1 MYLGKP
7 IKRIEDK
14 RFLTGGG
21 AYVDDLTLPGMAFGC
36 FLRSSHAHAR
46 LVSVDVATARQAPG
60 VLAVLTGADA
70 LAAGLGRFVVWSP
83 VKSTDGTT
91 RAQTT
96 QFPLTHD
103 VVRYVGEP
111 IAFVVAET
119 KQAAVDAVELI
130 EVEYEARPAIVE
142 TSRSLDADAP
152 VLHEEIGSN
161 LVFDVE
167 MGDKA
172 ATQAIFRS
180 AFHVTELTLINNRIT
195 ANPME
200 PRALLGL
207 YERAGDR
214 YTLWASHQAPHMLRR
229 DLAETTLKH
238 PEERIRVVAPD
249 VGGGFGMKVANHPEE
264 PVVLWASKVVG
275 RPVKWASTRSEGLI
289 ADSQARDH
297 WTKCRM
303 AFDKDGR
310 ILALEADT
318 LASLGA
324 YQTRMGA
331 SIPSQFYSRSLSGLY
346 KLQAAWC
353 RVRGVHT
360 NAAPVQAYRGA
371 GRPEA
376 IYVLESL
383 VDQGARELG
392 IDICDIRARSF
403 IAHEEFPY
411 KATLGLTYEIA
422 DPPALLEKARKLFG
436 YDDLRSLQ
444 KERNASGS
452 VRIGIGAACFID
464 CIGTPSKVAA
474 GFGRKI
480 VGGWDS
486 ATVRIHPSGRVT
498 VLAGSHSHGQGHAT
512 TFAQIA
518 AEALTCPIEM
528 IDVVEGDTDRVQF
541 GHGTWGSRSTVTSG
555 IAVMKAS
562 ALLQQKCRAIAA
574 HAFEA
579 DARDVVIADGV
590 ATLIGTDLRM
600 TFQDIAQIAYQG
612 GRLPDGM
619 DPALEQVS
627 FHDPADRSYASGF
640 HFCAVRVD
648 IATGRVKIARYAVI
662 DDCGKIINPIII
674 EGQAHGG
681 VAQGIGQALMEECAF
696 DSDSGQP
703 LSGTFQDYAMPRASD
718 FPLFKVGVHETA
730 SPSTPMGVKGA
741 GESGTIGALAA
752 VRNAVV
758 DALWEDGVRHID
770 MPILPHKV
778 WRSLRAARLVRA
790 GVK

>member
-1 MYLGKP
+1 MYFGKP
-7 IKRIEDK
+7 IKRIEDE

-21 AYVDDLTLPGMAFGC
+21 SYVDDITLAGTAHGC
-36 FLRSSHAHAR
+36 FLRSSRAHAR
-46 LVSVDVATARQAPG
+46 LARVDVALAQKAPG
-60 VLAVLTGADA
+60 VLAVLTGSDA
-70 LAAGLGRFVVWSP
+70 LQAGLGKFVVWSP

-91 RAQTT
+91 HAETT
-96 QFPLTHD
+96 QFPLTYD
-103 VVRYVGEP
+103 VVRYVGEA

-119 KQAAVDAVELI
+119 KQDALDALDLI
-130 EVEYEARPAIVE
+130 EVEYSGLPSITD
-142 TSRSLDADAP
+142 TSRSLDSDVP
-152 VLHEEIGSN
+152 LVHEELGSN

-167 MGDKA
+167 MGDKV
-172 ATQAIFRS
+172 ATEAVFRR
-180 AFHVTELTLINNRIT
+180 AHHVTELTLVNNRIT
-195 ANPME
+195 ANPIE
-200 PRALLGL
+200 PRALLGQ
-207 YERAGDR
+207 YERATDR

-229 DLAETTLKH
+229 DLAENTLKH

-275 RPVKWASTRSEGLI
+275 RPVKWTATRSEGLV

-297 WTKCRM
+297 WTTCRM
-303 AFDKDGR
+303 AFGKDGQ

-331 SIPSQFYSRSLSGLY
+331 SIPSQFYSRSLTGLY
-346 KLQAAWC
+346 KLEAAWC

-360 NAAPVQAYRGA
+360 NAPPVQAYRGA

-383 VDQGARELG
+383 VEKGARELG
-392 IDICDIRARSF
+392 IDICDIRERSF
-403 IAHEEFPY
+403 IQREEFPY
-411 KATLGLTYEIA
+411 NAKLGLTYEIG
-422 DPPALLEKARKLFG
+422 DPPALLAKARKLFG
-436 YDDLRSLQ
+436 YDELRALQ
-444 KERNASGS
+444 QQANAGGTF
-452 VRIGIGAACFID
+452 RIGIGAACFID

-518 AEALTCPIEM
+518 ADALACPIELV
-528 IDVVEGDTDRVQF
+528 DVIEGDTDRIQF

-555 IAVMKAS
+555 VAVMKAG
-562 ALLQQKCRAIAA
+562 ALLYQKCRAIAA
-574 HAFEA
+574 HTFEA
-579 DARDVVIADGV
+579 DASDVVISNGIAKLG
-590 ATLIGTDLRM
+590 GTDVQM
-600 TFQDIAQIAYQG
+600 TLQEIAQVAHQG

-619 DPALEQVS
+619 DPALEQVA
-627 FHDPADRSYASGF
+627 FHDPEDRSYASGF
-640 HFCAVRVD
+640 HFCAVEVET
-648 IATGRVKIARYAVI
+648 ATGRVKVRRYAVI
-662 DDCGKIINPIII
+662 DDCGKIINPLII

-681 VAQGIGQALMEECAF
+681 IAQGVGQALMEECVF
-696 DSDSGQP
+696 DPESGQP
-703 LSGTFQDYAMPRASD
+703 LSGSFQDYSMPRAVD
-718 FPLFKVGVHETA
+718 FPLFRVGVHETP

-758 DALWEDGVRHID
+758 DALWDVGVRHID

-778 WRSLRAARLVRA
+778 WRSIGCLA
-790 GVK
+790 K

>member
-1 MYLGKP
+1 MYFGKP
-7 IKRIEDK
+7 IQRIEDEK
-14 RFLTGGG
+14 FLTGGG
-21 AYVDDLTLPGMAFGC
+21 SYTDDIKLPGTAHGY
-36 FLRSSHAHAR
+36 FLRSSRAHAR
-46 LVSVDVATARQAPG
+46 ILGIDVAAAQASPG
-60 VLAVLTGADA
+60 VLAVLTGKDA
-70 LAAGLGRFVVWSP
+70 LEAGLGKFVVWSP

-91 RAQTT
+91 RAQTS
-96 QFPLTHD
+96 QFPLSHD
-103 VVRYVGEP
+103 LVRYVGEP
-111 IAFVVAET
+111 IVFVVADS
-119 KQAAVDAVELI
+119 KQQALDAADLI
-130 EVEYEARPAIVE
+130 EVAYEDLPHITD
-142 TSRSLDADAP
+142 TSRALDPDAP
-152 VLHEEIGSN
+152 VVHEELGSN

-172 ATQAIFRS
+172 ATDAVFGS
-180 AFHVTELTLINNRIT
+180 AHHVTELALVNNRIT

-200 PRALLGL
+200 PRALLGF
-207 YERAGDR
+207 YERASDH

-229 DLAETTLKH
+229 DLAENTLNH

-275 RPVKWASTRSEGLI
+275 RPVKWTATRSEGLI

-303 AFDKDGR
+303 AFGKDGR
-310 ILALEADT
+310 ILAIEVDT
-318 LASLGA
+318 IASLGA

-346 KLQAAWC
+346 RLEAAWC

-360 NAAPVQAYRGA
+360 NAPPIQAYRGA

-383 VDQGARELG
+383 VDKGARELG
-392 IDICDIRARSF
+392 IDICDIRERSF
-403 IAHEEFPY
+403 IQKEEFPY
-411 KATLGLTYEIA
+411 KATLGLTYEIG
-422 DPPALLEKARKLFG
+422 DPPALLRKARDLFG
-436 YDDLRSLQ
+436 YDELRALQ
-444 KERNASGS
+444 AKTNADGD
-452 VRIGIGAACFID
+452 VRIGIGASCFID

-486 ATVRIHPSGRVT
+486 ATVRIHPSGGVT

-518 AEALTCPIEM
+518 ADALGCPIET
-528 IDVVEGDTDRVQF
+528 ISLVEGDTDRVLF

-562 ALLQQKCRAIAA
+562 ALLNQKCRAIAA

-579 DARDVVIADGV
+579 DASDVVLQQGV
-590 ATLIGTDLRM
+590 ATLRGTDLRM
-600 TFQDIAQIAYQG
+600 TMREIAQIAHQG
-612 GRLPDGM
+612 GLLPDGM
-619 DPALEQVS
+619 DPGLEQVA

-640 HFCAVRVD
+640 HFCAVEVD
-648 IATGRVKIARYAVI
+648 KSTGRVKLLRYGVI
-662 DDCGKIINPIII
+662 DDCGRIINPLII

-681 VAQGIGQALMEECAF
+681 IAQGIGQALMEECAF
-696 DSDSGQP
+696 DPQTGQP
-703 LSGTFQDYAMPRASD
+703 LSGSFQDYAMPRAVD
-718 FPLFKVGVHETA
+718 FPLFRVGTHETP

-758 DALWEDGVRHID
+758 DALWDFGVRHIE

-778 WRSLRAARLVRA
+778 WSSLHGASQRSAA
-790 GVK
+790 